1 MNDTYSKYMHNINLS
16 RCEAL
21 GRYIA
26 DTGDTV
32 RGAAKVFGVSKSTV
46 HKDITRSLK
55 QENHALYCQVAEIL
69 RINKQERHIRGGL
82 ATRDKYLELRQE
94 KTAAKEEN
102 GKT

>member
-32 RGAAKVFGVSKSTV
+32 RGVAKVFGVSKSTV
-46 HKDITRSLK
+46 HKDDGVIIGTVK
-55 QENHALYCQVAEIL
+55 GN
-69 RINKQERHIRGGL
+69 
-82 ATRDKYLELRQE
+82 
-94 KTAAKEEN
+94 AK
-102 GKT
+102 KH

>member
-46 HKDITRSLK
+46 HKDVTQRLRK
-55 QENHALYCQVAEIL
+55 MDPTLYRQVKALLDQ
-69 RINKQERHIRGGL
+69 NKQERHIRGGA
-82 ATRDKYLELRQE
+82 ATKEKYAQ
-94 KTAAKEEN
+94 KKKKA
-102 GKT
+102 